1 MTKAEFIDKVVNSTG
16 LSKKDTTEIIN
27 ATFEEIQNAVKNEEK
42 ISFVGFGSFEP
53 KLNKAR
59 TGINPSTKEKI
70 QIAESKS
77 VKFKVSK
84 TFKDELNKKN

>member
-1 MTKAEFIDKVVNSTG
+1 MTKAEFVDKVVSATG
-16 LSKKDTTEIIN
+16 VTKKDTAEIIN
-27 ATFEEIQNAVKNEEK
+27 ATFDEIQNAVKSEEK
-42 ISFVGFGSFEP
+42 INFIGFGSFEP
-53 KLNKAR
+53 KINKAR

-84 TFKDELNKKN
+84 VFKEELNK